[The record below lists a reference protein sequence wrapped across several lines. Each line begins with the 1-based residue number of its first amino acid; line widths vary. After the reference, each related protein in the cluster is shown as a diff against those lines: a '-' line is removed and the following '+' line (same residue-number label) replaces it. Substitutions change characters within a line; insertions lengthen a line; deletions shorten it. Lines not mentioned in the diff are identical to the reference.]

1 MGLTISPIIFSSYNP
16 FLYGWYNESFQK
28 EFVQIAPILRF
39 ICGSGSVT
47 RQSVAA
53 NDMPMRDLNPV
64 NTFYLNNF

>member
-1 MGLTISPIIFSSYNP
+1 
-16 FLYGWYNESFQK
+16 LYGWYNESFQK

-39 ICGSGSVT
+39 ICGSGSVA